1 VLCLPLQDRS
11 GAVFAVTQLL
21 NRRDGRPFD
30 EQDTR
35 RYAEFASSLSVLLE
49 SLLTLGSRAARRAS

>member
-1 VLCLPLQDRS
+1 M
-11 GAVFAVTQLL
+11 FAVTQLL

-35 RYAEFASSLSVLLE
+35 RYAEFAASLSVLLE
-49 SLLTLGSRAARRAS
+49 SLVELDRGPVR

>member
-1 VLCLPLQDRS
+1 MLCLPLQDRS

-35 RYAEFASSLSVLLE
+35 RYAELASSLSILLE
-49 SLLTLGSRAARRAS
+49 SLVKLGGTAARRAS

>member
-1 VLCLPLQDRS
+1 
-11 GAVFAVTQLL
+11 LL

-30 EQDTR
+30 DKDTR

-49 SLLTLGSRAARRAS
+49 SLVALGDKAARHAG